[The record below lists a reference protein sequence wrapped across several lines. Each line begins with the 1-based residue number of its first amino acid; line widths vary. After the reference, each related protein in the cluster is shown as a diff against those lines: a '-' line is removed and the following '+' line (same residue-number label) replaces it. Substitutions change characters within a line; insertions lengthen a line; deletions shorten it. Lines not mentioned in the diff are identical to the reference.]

1 MGNLVDFTSK
11 DVQFDEYLKQNP
23 YFQMTAINALI
34 HMGYEVTPK
43 GIKEYQRTKYI
54 TETGILGITTFSCL
68 VMDAFEADESQ
79 QLLREINNYLQ
90 TVNTAPPE
98 KEQHSHV
105 SNFITFVIAVLFVA
119 CMIVGAIDIAKWF
132 IRLFIH

>member
-54 TETGILGITTFSCL
+54 TETGILCITTFSCL

-79 QLLREINNYLQ
+79 QLLREINDYLQ
-90 TVNTAPPE
+90 TVTATPPK
-98 KEQHSHV
+98 KEQHRHV
-105 SNFITFVIAVLFVA
+105 SNFISFVIVVLFVA
-119 CMIVGAIDIAKWF
+119 CMAVGAIDIAKWF
-132 IRLFIH
+132 IGLFTH